1 MSSDTDFV
9 SYFGRDI
16 VIGFRRTQTASGT
29 VHFSAAGEM
38 AEIYRVGPQR

>member
-16 VIGFRRTQTASGT
+16 VIGLVGHKLPPALFI
-29 VHFSAAGEM
+29 FSAAGEM